1 LGAIPLQRGYGRRL
15 PITLCSLAHA
25 EMWSF
30 PQAVHFQTEVTVPGF
45 KKWFVEGRGGKALE
59 KGCTSWKVGC
69 SLHWGQVRQS
79 ELSRRLPRHY
89 NPMGILM
96 PGESGIIIPWESFNV
111 QPMSLLLSMTIYQHL
126 DTGEHFVFSSQGL
139 LSSVLN
145 TKSIQT

>member
-1 LGAIPLQRGYGRRL
+1 MALQRAGQFQTVSSSFASCSISLLGAIPLQRGYGRRL

-45 KKWFVEGRGGKALE
+45 KKWFVKGRGGKALE
-59 KGCTSWKVGC
+59 KGCTSWKVGS

-89 NPMGILM
+89 NPMGIFQCAAYELA
-96 PGESGIIIPWESFNV
+96 PVHDNLPAFGHW
-111 QPMSLLLSMTIYQHL
+111 
-126 DTGEHFVFSSQGL
+126 
-139 LSSVLN
+139 
-145 TKSIQT
+145 